1 LKILFIGFV
10 DLARPGGA
18 TTHVVELIAGL
29 RGLGHEITLVA
40 NSSKPVDGLEGFHS
54 IGSYLDGKN
63 QGSILIGLCL
73 SLIRGLATVL
83 AASRYVDLI
92 YVRDYLGGIVAWP
105 SVRIFQKPVVYE
117 INGIAVDERRAYGD
131 SAFNHLYSR
140 FIDLAEGVTVRLA
153 QHFVAVTNQLKE
165 YLVSNYRLDPQFV
178 AVINNGV
185 NTDIFKPLAEEGLV
199 SLRRELKLNNTYKT
213 VVFTGTLS
221 VWQGLDTLLEA
232 VANVI
237 EVFPQVYF
245 LVVGDGPLIN
255 KLKYKSDQLGIAG
268 NVVFTGWIQREYMP
282 QYINLADICVVL
294 KKPMAS
300 GYSPV
305 KVYEYMAC
313 GKPILASRVPGLEFI
328 ETEGIGRLAEPNDSR
343 SVAAELVNMLEND
356 EFRQRASV
364 IASQLAAE
372 RYSWAFVAEQVGRV
386 CLDAVNT
393 K

>member
-1 LKILFIGFV
+1 LKILFVGFV

-18 TTHVVELIAGL
+18 ATHVLELIAGL

-40 NSSKPVDGLEGFHS
+40 NSSKPIDDLEDFHN

-73 SLIRGLATVL
+73 SIIRGLATVL
-83 AASRYVDLI
+83 AASQHVDLI

-105 SVRIFQKPVVYE
+105 SARIFQKSVVYE
-117 INGIAVDERRAYGD
+117 INGIASDERRAYGD
-131 SAFNHLYSR
+131 SIFDRLYIR
-140 FIDLAEGVTVRLA
+140 FIDWAEGVTVRLSR
-153 QHFVAVTNQLKE
+153 QFVAVTRQLKE
-165 YLVSNYRLDPQFV
+165 YLVGRYQLDSQLV
-178 AVINNGV
+178 DVINNGV
-185 NTDIFKPLAEEGLV
+185 NTDMFKPLADEGLV
-199 SLRRELKLNNTYKT
+199 SLRRELKLDNIYKT

-232 VANVI
+232 AASVI
-237 EVFPQVYF
+237 EVIPQVYF

-255 KLKYKSDQLGIAG
+255 KLKYKAVQLGIAN
-268 NVVFTGWIQREYMP
+268 NVIFTGWMQREYMP

-294 KKPMAS
+294 KEPMAS

-364 IASQLAAE
+364 IASQLASE

-386 CLDAVNT
+386 CLDAANAN
-393 K
+393 